1 MGKVHQVS
9 ICFLNQWKSSSGCFM
24 SVSSSSIL
32 GVGSLFF
39 FFLLVLKVLWNGL
52 PINDQLTELED
63 IEHICSMF
71 SIMQTENHIYIW
83 FFFRLKC
90 WS

>member
-1 MGKVHQVS
+1 
-9 ICFLNQWKSSSGCFM
+9 
-24 SVSSSSIL
+24 
-32 GVGSLFF
+32 
-39 FFLLVLKVLWNGL
+39 LVLKVLWNGL